1 MNKREFLSD
10 QEVTVKK
17 TAFIIGLIFG
27 FALMSSLGATN
38 DQTDLD
44 AKIQQVVSYLD
55 KPGGPG
61 EDGKT
66 AVTLLLEA
74 ILEAASETG
83 FPPAFIENM
92 NKAKEI
98 SDSTSVLDAEVIV
111 HLHKAYRLINSGNDF
126 EFPSS
131 IKEIQDAVDHIKG
144 ELATAREKLK
154 SGQTDACVKTLLEVV
169 LMIVTPVSR

>member
-1 MNKREFLSD
+1 
-10 QEVTVKK
+10 
-17 TAFIIGLIFG
+17 
-27 FALMSSLGATN
+27 
-38 DQTDLD
+38 
-44 AKIQQVVSYLD
+44 
-55 KPGGPG
+55 
-61 EDGKT
+61 
-66 AVTLLLEA
+66 
-74 ILEAASETG
+74 
-83 FPPAFIENM
+83 M